1 MQIHSRMIACCN
13 AAWKDRRSPR
23 GACASKRGRHK
34 IGIAPIDEACVP
46 TVPGG
51 GDTLLGVSAPEISH
65 GGRCG
70 EVAAEGSLGRQPWG
84 WAAWE
89 AAAWAAART
98 RPLRKQACRAQTP
111 ERAGDALVMHSR
123 GASRP
128 RLPGPALAA
137 ALNASHRS
145 VLTHNLTH
153 NALVA
158 RCTLALCGV
167 AWHCCP
173 VVCPC
178 SVPAARRANP
188 VCFVVLCR
196 VRIAGSNLI
205 EDLKPLT
212 GLT

>member
-145 VLTHNLTH
+145 GCLRTTLRTTHWWP
-153 NALVA
+153 VA
-158 RCTLALCGV
+158 HWRCV
-167 AWHCCP
+167 ASLGI
-173 VVCPC
+173 VVPWFA
-178 SVPAARRANP
+178 PAACLQRVERIQ
-188 VCFVVLCR
+188 FVSSFCD

-205 EDLKPLT
+205 EDRKRTFFPI
-212 GLT
+212 